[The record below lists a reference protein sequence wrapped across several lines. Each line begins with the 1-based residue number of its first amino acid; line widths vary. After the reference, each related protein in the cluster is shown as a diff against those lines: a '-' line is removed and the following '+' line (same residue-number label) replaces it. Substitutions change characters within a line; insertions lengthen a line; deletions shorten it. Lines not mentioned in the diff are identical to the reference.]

1 MSIMFEQ
8 LSEEWRTQR
17 LGKVTGSRLGDMIA
31 KTRSGWAASRRK
43 YMTQLMVE
51 RWKGVPYEARQN
63 EAMRWGS
70 LCESEAKTAYEFF
83 RDAEIEPAPFVQHP
97 RIAMAGASPDGFVGV
112 AGLVEI
118 KCPESET
125 HLETFVGEDVPEN
138 YLPQIQFQLACTGR
152 EWCDFVSYD
161 PRLPASMQLW
171 VKRVLRDAGMIG
183 YLENCVEEF
192 LFELDT
198 RMAAIE
204 RKAKMAQMEIA

>member
-17 LGKVTGSRLGDMIA
+17 LGKVTASRLGDMIA

-70 LCESEAKTAYEFF
+70 LVESEAKTAYEFF
-83 RDAEIEPAPFVQHP
+83 CDAEIEPAPFVNHP

-171 VKRVLRDAGMIG
+171 VKRVLRDAGMISH
-183 YLENCVEEF
+183 LENCVEEF